1 MKVIKA
7 TDRTEVDNSHR
18 PIFEGGKVVMNPLI
32 GENDSGSY
40 RFNVVNFEAGAR
52 TKFHTHTCD
61 QILYV
66 TRGSGLVGTRDQEVE
81 ITEGDTALI
90 PAGEEHRHGAN
101 DDSAFSHISL
111 QTAGCTTDVMD

>member
-7 TDRTEVDNSHR
+7 SERSEVDSSTQ

-32 GENDSGSY
+32 GEADSKSY
-40 RFNVVNFEAGAR
+40 RFNVVNFSPGGR

-66 TRGSGLVGTRDQEVE
+66 TSGTGLVGTRDQEVE

-90 PAGEEHRHGAN
+90 PAGEEHRHGAT
-101 DDSAFSHISL
+101 DQSDFSHISL
-111 QTAGCTTDVMD
+111 QTAGCTTEVLE